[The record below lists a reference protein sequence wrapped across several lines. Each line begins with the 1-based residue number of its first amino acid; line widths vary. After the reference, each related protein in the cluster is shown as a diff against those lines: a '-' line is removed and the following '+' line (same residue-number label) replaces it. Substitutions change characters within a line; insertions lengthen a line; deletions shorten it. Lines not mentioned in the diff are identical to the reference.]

1 MCSGIDTR
9 LKASPELHERQVAH
23 HQIGVLITLSLLT
36 CAGKDLVRVEL
47 HDFVLIV
54 LKLEDGASDRGISAD
69 DNPVP
74 SANSKH
80 RVTHFINQIFLI
92 KELTHTLT

>member
-1 MCSGIDTR
+1 M
-9 LKASPELHERQVAH
+9 LVKLHN
-23 HQIGVLITLSLLT
+23 
-36 CAGKDLVRVEL
+36 
-47 HDFVLIV
+47 FVLIV
-54 LKLEDGASDRGISAD
+54 LEVEYGAVDRGIGTD

-74 SANSKH
+74 SADSKH